1 MMNKKDAEKIIKDLS
16 EKPFVCSEH
25 CIETESGYVIKTKEK
40 RKYTRSKKPTNADR
54 IRNMTDEE
62 LAKFM
67 DSVICSATYGDG
79 EDCTFPICAS
89 MCGKLCNGI
98 KENTNK
104 YYLEWLQAEVKEG
117 E

>member
-1 MMNKKDAEKIIKDLS
+1 MAEYQGCDKCKHTQK
-16 EKPFVCSEH
+16 EPTEMPCSECVH
-25 CIETESGYVIKTKEK
+25 NKAIDHY
-40 RKYTRSKKPTNADR
+40 KPMTNADR

-62 LAKFM
+62 LVKFM

-79 EDCTFPICAS
+79 DGCAFPICKS
-89 MCGKLCNGI
+89 MCGKLCNVI

-117 E
+117 AE